1 MNVLEIKAENLVAN
15 LVRNYPLTI
24 IDFGV
29 DMQNDKT
36 TLHGGSSSSSID
48 WITSYESESESDND
62 SNGNGNGIDSD
73 SGVVNGNVS
82 GADFDNNNSNYLDN
96 LKDIAVESFFNTN
109 DTKKALT
116 ALNEALTKLP
126 FNDYIQ
132 MKYRGFPLE
141 YKRTIRGINQYITG
155 FPDKDKV
162 DIEDETQIEEMSV
175 GSVKCGANACVRLTE
190 GTEGNVLERKEIKL
204 DMNDRTREEFRQENE
219 RRLKALGESGLE
231 TTKHEPMSCNSIGYV
246 TKSGKYKC
254 FYVPP
259 EGTSEMTTRQD
270 GKKGLKFAEGESTQ
284 NCETG
289 KQFCNFPS
297 EGFKI
302 LREKLGGITLDE
314 LDETTLPHLFQTET
328 KLIRG
333 LTVGEFYW
341 MLNNVILKE
350 QTPEQIEL
358 YYHIIRQLE
367 TLIKAMYDKIN
378 KVFVENGLLPITIQE
393 QHMNNVVLQNLTK
406 KELKKLTTEE
416 LKKKFDSQGALLPSS
431 VNNNESL
438 IALEELPNNN
448 NYDNATGG
456 SRKIVIKSKKN
467 NGNKNTKLKTKNL
480 SKKYKRNKYTKSK
493 AKEVKKLG
501 LLSGGSKK
509 NTSKNR
515 FDYYINKVILVNIP
529 NVKRPR
535 YRWIVRKRSDGRIV
549 VRVPKN
555 NVLVRNLND
564 KNISDFGE
572 ESLLQKGAS
581 IYSKKI

>member
-1 MNVLEIKAENLVAN
+1 MNVLEIKAEEIVDT
-15 LVRNYPLTI
+15 LVRKYPLTI

-29 DMQNDKT
+29 DMQEPEEEEEDNENNLTNLDK
-36 TLHGGSSSSSID
+36 IK
-48 WITSYESESESDND
+48 
-62 SNGNGNGIDSD
+62 
-73 SGVVNGNVS
+73 
-82 GADFDNNNSNYLDN
+82 NSFNEKLDT
-96 LKDIAVESFFNTN
+96 AVESFFPLETEEAR
-109 DTKKALT
+109 TEEKERALE
-116 ALNEALTKLP
+116 ALNGFMNKLP
-126 FNDYIQ
+126 IDKYILL
-132 MKYRGFPLE
+132 KNGIVGLE
-141 YKRTIRGINQYITG
+141 SPDFEQIITG
-155 FPDKDKV
+155 FPNITLVNIK
-162 DIEDETQIEEMSV
+162 DETQIEEMSV

-190 GTEGNVLERKEIKL
+190 GTKGDVLERKEIKL
-204 DMNDRTREEFRQENE
+204 GINDITREEFRQENK
-219 RRLKALGESGLE
+219 RRQLVGKSGSE
-231 TTKHEPMSCNSIGYV
+231 TTKHEPMSCDSIGYV
-246 TKSGKYKC
+246 TKSGNYKC
-254 FYVPP
+254 FYLPP
-259 EGTSEMTTRQD
+259 KGESGITTRQD
-270 GKKGLKFAEGESTQ
+270 GKKGLEFKEGERKEH
-284 NCETG
+284 CETG
-289 KQFCNFPS
+289 KENICDFPS
-297 EGFKI
+297 KGFEI
-302 LREKLGGITLDE
+302 LKEKLEGIK

-350 QTPEQIEL
+350 HTPEQTEL
-358 YYHIIRQLE
+358 YYHIIRKLE
-367 TLIKAMYDKIN
+367 TKIKAMYDEIN
-378 KVFVENGLLPITIQE
+378 GVFVEKGLLPITIQE
-393 QHMNNVVLQNLTK
+393 QHLNNVVLQELTK
-406 KELKKLTTEE
+406 EALQELTKEE
-416 LKKKFDSQGALLPSS
+416 LKKIFDSQGALLPSS

-448 NYDNATGG
+448 NYENAKGG

-480 SKKYKRNKYTKSK
+480 SKKYKR
-493 AKEVKKLG
+493 VKKLG